1 MYPAG
6 CYCHCLH
13 PVALGSVKNKIQL
26 FEKIILGKLD
36 AKLQSPLKFNYLQT
50 SLQISILLPSAINQ
64 ILSTFITAISASFMM
79 LFKSSHTDYKC
90 FFIFLEVQTSARFIS
105 NFPISKF
112 DALAILVFLQI

>member
-36 AKLQSPLKFNYLQT
+36 ANKKHQLFKILFNYLQ
-50 SLQISILLPSAINQ
+50 SILLPSAINQ
-64 ILSTFITAISASFMM
+64 ILSTFIIAISASFMM
-79 LFKSSHTDYKC
+79 LFKSSHTDNKC
-90 FFIFLEVQTSARFIS
+90 FFIFIEVQNSARFIS
-105 NFPISKF
+105 NFTISKF